1 MKRLFFCLL
10 VLSGLAINAIAVRA
24 DSMPGMSD
32 DSMPGMTAKPA
43 TTAASG
49 PGHRASARAA
59 EQPVRALPAR
69 PAPAPAQPAAA
80 QPAAGMSAAAMAA
93 MPADTSGPWKTA
105 AFALVAI
112 VLAGAVVLRRDRRAT
127 TVALVV
133 GAAVFVVALA
143 VLQQRFAA
151 PAMDMTAMSDTK
163 GAGPLPVTLAA
174 VGASNGRADIAA
186 TGTIA
191 PYLTQDIVARTSGLL
206 RDVTFYSGDRV
217 KAGTVLAT
225 LDSPDLQARA
235 QTAQADAEA
244 QTATAAAAGVAA
256 FHHVPLAARA
266 AHDDIASL
274 EASLAA
280 ARADREAKAE
290 QRRYWDRELAREQ
303 SLLDAG
309 AVSRQE
315 FEDERSQAAAAR
327 AAFTAASAMVA
338 SQGSQID
345 AARTRAATADAAI
358 EEARQ
363 TSRSADAGARRA
375 ASEARTQA
383 ILAGYQNVIAPNEGI
398 IVKRLIDPGVYVQA
412 GTPIARLAVVD
423 RLRLA
428 ANVAQGDLAGIT
440 VGTAL
445 DVAAAGRTYR
455 GRVTSISPVVDAT
468 TRTATVEAIVDNPGS
483 ALVPGGSARITIHTA
498 SAGAAGLRIPS
509 AAIVG
514 GGADAAV
521 WADVNGIAHRVPIT
535 LISDNGTAATVTA
548 HDLGVATKIVLE
560 GASTLEEGQSIIEA
574 PRS

>member
-1 MKRLFFCLL
+1 MKRLFFCLV
-10 VLSGLAINAIAVRA
+10 VLSSLTIITFAAFA
-24 DSMPGMSD
+24 DSMPGMSG

-43 TTAASG
+43 RTAAPRSG
-49 PGHRASARAA
+49 IQASAHGAA
-59 EQPVRALPAR
+59 Q
-69 PAPAPAQPAAA
+69 PAPAQSALA
-80 QPAAGMSAAAMAA
+80 QPAAVMPVMSG
-93 MPADTSGPWKTA
+93 DTSGPWKTA

-112 VLAGAVVLRRDRRAT
+112 ILVGAVIIRRDRRAT
-127 TVALVV
+127 TIAMVVA
-133 GAAVFVVALA
+133 AAVFVVALA
-143 VLQQRFAA
+143 LLQQRFAA
-151 PAMDMTAMSDTK
+151 PAMDMSTMSDTK
-163 GAGPLPVTLAA
+163 GAGPLPVTLAT
-174 VGASNGRADIAA
+174 VGAANGHQEIAA

-217 KAGTVLAT
+217 AAGAVLAT
-225 LDSPDLQARA
+225 LDSPDLQTRA
-235 QTAQADAEA
+235 QTALADAESQSA
-244 QTATAAAAGVAA
+244 SAAAAQIAA

-303 SLLDAG
+303 DLLNAG

-327 AAFTAASAMVA
+327 AALTAASAMVA
-338 SQGSQID
+338 SQKNQID

-358 EEARQ
+358 DEARQ

-383 ILAGYQNVIAPNEGI
+383 ILAGYQNVIAPNNGI
-398 IVKRLIDPGVYVQA
+398 IIKRLIDPGVYVQA

-423 RLRLA
+423 RLRIA
-428 ANVAQGDLAGIT
+428 ANVAQSDLAGISI
-440 VGTAL
+440 GTTL

-455 GRVTSISPVVDAT
+455 GRVTSVSPVVDAT

-483 ALVPGGSARITIHTA
+483 ALVPGGFARITIHRA
-498 SAGAAGLRIPS
+498 SRGGAGLQIPS

-514 GGADAAV
+514 GGDDAAV
-521 WADVNGIAHRVPIT
+521 WADVNGTAHRVPVT
-535 LISDNGTAATVTA
+535 LISDDGTAATVTA
-548 HDLGVATKIVLE
+548 HGLEVATKVVLQ
-560 GASTLEEGQSIIEA
+560 GASTLEEGQRIVEA

>member
-1 MKRLFFCLL
+1 MTRLFFCLL
-10 VLSGLAINAIAVRA
+10 VLSGLAITVSAAPA
-24 DSMPGMSD
+24 DSMPGMSG

-43 TTAASG
+43 PTAAPGSG
-49 PGHRASARAA
+49 TKGAA
-59 EQPVRALPAR
+59 HGAAQ
-69 PAPAPAQPAAA
+69 PAPAQPTPVQRPSV
-80 QPAAGMSAAAMAA
+80 QPVAA
-93 MPADTSGPWKTA
+93 MPAMSADTSGPWKTA

-112 VLAGAVVLRRDRRAT
+112 ILVGAIVIRRDHRAT
-127 TVALVV
+127 TIALVV
-133 GAAVFVVALA
+133 GAAVFVVTLA

-151 PAMDMTAMSDTK
+151 PAMDMSTMSDTK
-163 GAGPLPVTLAA
+163 GVGPLPVTLAT
-174 VGASNGRADIAA
+174 VGAANGRQDISA

-206 RDVTFYSGDRV
+206 RSVTFYTGDRV
-217 KAGTVLAT
+217 AAGTVLAT
-225 LDSPDLQARA
+225 LDAPDLQTRA
-235 QTAQADAEA
+235 QTAVADAEA
-244 QTATAAAAGVAA
+244 QSASAAAAQVAA

-274 EASLAA
+274 ESSLAA

-290 QRRYWDRELAREQ
+290 QRRYWDRELVRERG
-303 SLLDAG
+303 LLDAG

-315 FEDERSQAAAAR
+315 YEDERTQAAAAR

-383 ILAGYQNVIAPNEGI
+383 ILAGYQNVIAPNDGI
-398 IVKRLIDPGVYVQA
+398 IIKRLIDPGVLVQA
-412 GTPIARLAVVD
+412 GTPIARLAVID
-423 RLRLA
+423 RLRIA
-428 ANVAQGDLAGIT
+428 ANVAQSDLAGIA

-445 DVAAAGRTYR
+445 DVTAAGRTYR
-455 GRVTSISPVVDAT
+455 GRVTSVSPVVDAT
-468 TRTATVEAIVDNPGS
+468 TRTATVEAVVDNPGS
-483 ALVPGGSARITIHTA
+483 ALVPGGFARITIHRT
-498 SAGAAGLRIPS
+498 SRSGAGLQIPS

-514 GGADAAV
+514 GGGDAAV
-521 WADVNGIAHRVPIT
+521 WADVNGTAHRVPVT

-548 HDLGVATKIVLE
+548 GELAVATKIVLE
-560 GASTLEEGQSIIEA
+560 GASTLEEGQSIVEA